1 MACKNRSDVVQVL
14 ERAEQL
20 IFEECQ
26 RGSFNANAHDYERE
40 MIKTIVRLMR
50 VTRKVLCPKQQEH
63 LAIDKYLPMERSSI

>member
-1 MACKNRSDVVQVL
+1 MACKNRSDVVRVL

-26 RGSFNANAHDYERE
+26 RGAFNTNAHEYERE
-40 MIKTIVRLMR
+40 LIKSIVRLMR

-63 LAIDKYLPMERSSI
+63 IAIDKHLPLERQGV